1 MQGIRV
7 DLSIKASKSSKD
19 ILKFLSKEYESKIEL
34 KKSKNLEVDI
44 SYPRN
49 TSRFKYKSE

>member
-19 ILKFLSKEYESKIEL
+19 
-34 KKSKNLEVDI
+34 LEIPKQGIRVE
-44 SYPRN
+44 N
-49 TSRFKYKSE
+49 

>member
-19 ILKFLSKEYESKIEL
+19 ILKFLSKEYESKIEY
-34 KKSKNLEVDI
+34 KIKNLEKI
-44 SYPRN
+44 I
-49 TSRFKYKSE
+49 